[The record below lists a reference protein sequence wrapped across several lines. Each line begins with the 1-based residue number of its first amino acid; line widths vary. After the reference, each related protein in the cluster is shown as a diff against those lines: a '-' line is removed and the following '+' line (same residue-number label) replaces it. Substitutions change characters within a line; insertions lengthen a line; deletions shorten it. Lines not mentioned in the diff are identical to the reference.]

1 MTSFS
6 QMDGL
11 REELH
16 ENGFDAKQI
25 KGLTTTVDKMMDLKI
40 DKVLDSIESMRTEMR
55 AETKSLRSE
64 MGSLRSEMGS
74 LRSEMGSLHS
84 EMGSLR
90 AEMGSLRAEM
100 GSLRSEMT
108 AGFKAVDDRLNA
120 LNDRIKSSDR
130 WQPVRSTGYTIGALA
145 AIWALAE
152 LLPNVVS
159 TLL

>member
-25 KGLTTTVDKMMDLKI
+25 KGLTTTVDKMMDLKN

-74 LRSEMGSLHS
+74 LR
-84 EMGSLR
+84 
-90 AEMGSLRAEM
+90 AEM

-108 AGFKAVDDRLNA
+108 AGFKGVD
-120 LNDRIKSSDR
+120 DRIKSSDR